1 MGIRE
6 KGYEHWDGTLMEH
19 RHPWWPITRLGIK
32 LAFRKKSF
40 KFVFAGAFLPAFVF
54 LAGVYISERIEDFQ
68 NMFHSPS
75 SQKFFEVNP
84 TFFRSYFSND
94 ALLFLMIMIMVF
106 AGAGLIADDLK
117 FNSLQIYFSRPI
129 RKKDYVLGKCAV
141 LLFLLLL
148 LTIVPGLLFIIF
160 KMIFAG
166 SFRFILDYPWLLLS
180 IFGYSV
186 FLSIFITLYALLLS
200 SLNRNRRY
208 VSILIFAVYIFSEI
222 LYGIFYER
230 FRDQY
235 FSLLSIKSNIQQIA
249 AFFFRVRP
257 PFRVPVAYSFLIL
270 TAICLIS
277 VAVMR
282 KKIRSVDVIK

>member
-6 KGYEHWDGTLMEH
+6 KGYERWEGSLKEQ
-19 RHPWWPITRLGIK
+19 RRPWWPITRLGIK
-32 LAFRKKSF
+32 LAFRKKNF
-40 KFVFAGAFLPAFVF
+40 KFLFAGAFLPAFVF

-68 NMFHSPS
+68 NMFRSSSP
-75 SQKFFEVNP
+75 QKFFEVNP
-84 TFFRSYFSND
+84 AFFRTYFSND

-141 LLFLLLL
+141 LLFFLLL

-166 SFRFILDYPWLLLS
+166 SFGLIRDYPWLPLS
-180 IFGYSV
+180 ILGYSV
-186 FLSIFITLYALLLS
+186 FLSAFITLYTLLLS

-208 VSILIFAVYIFSEI
+208 VSILIFAIYIFSDV
-222 LYGIFYER
+222 LYGIFYSR

-235 FSLLSIKSNIQQIA
+235 FSLLSIKSNIQQAA

-257 PFRVPVAYSFLIL
+257 PFRVPVAYSFIILI
-270 TAICLIS
+270 AIGLVSI
-277 VAVMR
+277 AVMR